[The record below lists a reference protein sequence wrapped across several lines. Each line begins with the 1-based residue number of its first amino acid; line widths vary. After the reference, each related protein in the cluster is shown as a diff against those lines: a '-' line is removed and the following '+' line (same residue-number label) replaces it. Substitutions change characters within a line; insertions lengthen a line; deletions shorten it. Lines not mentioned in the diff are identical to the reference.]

1 MNRMYSRV
9 RNSLAIKVIFSTVLL
24 SLVVTGIT
32 GSVLNTQLSAG
43 VKDVNLSSALVEARS
58 TIFTAEYRFLLAQGE
73 KDSVVQKVVD
83 DVISSATTLTSNENA
98 REVVFLRSP
107 GNTRENNYEIASNL
121 LDPTSIPSTL
131 SERVRKNPDLVYQYT
146 NMNYLTGTRIKGLA
160 IGQKVQ
166 IPNAGQYE
174 MYIIFSLANQEKTL
188 DLISRS
194 LFLGGFILLLLI
206 ALITWLV
213 TRQVVSP
220 VREAAMIAAE
230 FTAGDFRKR
239 LKVESQDEISTLG
252 LAFNDMAESIEKQI
266 ARLEN
271 LSRVQQRF
279 VSDVSHEL
287 RTPLTTLRMAS
298 EVIYSSKEGFD
309 PVVARSAE
317 LLVAQLDRFEKLL
330 EDLLEV
336 SRFDAEVAVLEA
348 VDFDMVQL
356 VQRCADDLSLVAKER
371 KTEIYVNSSEPVIMI
386 KADIRRVERILRNLL
401 ANAID
406 HSEELQIDVRIEAS
420 EHDVA
425 VGVRDYGIGLDENAL
440 TRVFDRFW
448 RADPSRARTR
458 GGTGLG
464 LSIALEDAR
473 LHNGELEAWGRPG
486 RGSHFVVTL
495 PRNTWES
502 IEARLIKLQPED
514 YRAQFPQFLASVS
527 GSIESRHD
535 CKVRPF
541 AELSQLIFPSR
552 CFGCHRLGPS
562 ICSACRS
569 SWHPHYYKT
578 KVESLTVHSALLYT
592 PTASKIILA
601 AKESGLK
608 GADDLLIEAIIH
620 VLDKSVPDTTLFRLV
635 PIPSSKASQRRRGR
649 SFVVDLVSQISQRTG
664 IPMIDCLQLSRRV
677 LDQSGLHR
685 DERASN
691 LAGAFTLISPAR
703 GELILIDD
711 VVTTGATLREAARA
725 LNSQGFQAI
734 GSVTAITACVAQ
746 RLR

>member
-1 MNRMYSRV
+1 MNRIYLRI
-9 RNSLAIKVIFSTVLL
+9 RNSLAIKVIFSTVIL
-24 SLVVTGIT
+24 SLVITGIT
-32 GSVLNTQLSAG
+32 GSVLNSQLSAG
-43 VKDVNLSSALVEARS
+43 VKDVNLNSALVEARS

-73 KDSVVQKVVD
+73 KDSEVQKVVD

-121 LDPTSIPSTL
+121 LDPGSIPTTL
-131 SERVRKNPDLVYQYT
+131 SEQVRKNPDLVFQYT
-146 NMNYLTGTRIKGLA
+146 DMNYLTGSRVKGLA

-194 LFLGGFILLLLI
+194 LFLTGFVLLLMVG
-206 ALITWLV
+206 LITWLV
-213 TRQVVSP
+213 VRQVVRP
-220 VREAAMIAAE
+220 VREAAMIATE

-252 LAFNDMAESIEKQI
+252 LAFNEMAESIEKQI

-298 EVIYSSKEGFD
+298 EVIYSTKETFD
-309 PVVARSAE
+309 PIVARSAE

-356 VQRCADDLSLVAKER
+356 VQRCADDLGLVAKER
-371 KTEIYVNSSEPVIMI
+371 KTQIYVNSTESVVMI

-406 HSEELQIDVRIEAS
+406 HSEEIQIDVRIVSS

-486 RGSHFVVTL
+486 HGAHFVVTL

-502 IEARLIKLQPED
+502 IEQRLIPLKPED
-514 YRAQFPQFLASVS
+514 Y
-527 GSIESRHD
+527 
-535 CKVRPF
+535 
-541 AELSQLIFPSR
+541 
-552 CFGCHRLGPS
+552 
-562 ICSACRS
+562 
-569 SWHPHYYKT
+569 
-578 KVESLTVHSALLYT
+578 
-592 PTASKIILA
+592 
-601 AKESGLK
+601 
-608 GADDLLIEAIIH
+608 
-620 VLDKSVPDTTLFRLV
+620 
-635 PIPSSKASQRRRGR
+635 KA
-649 SFVVDLVSQISQRTG
+649 
-664 IPMIDCLQLSRRV
+664 
-677 LDQSGLHR
+677 
-685 DERASN
+685 
-691 LAGAFTLISPAR
+691 
-703 GELILIDD
+703 
-711 VVTTGATLREAARA
+711 
-725 LNSQGFQAI
+725 
-734 GSVTAITACVAQ
+734 
-746 RLR
+746 

>member
-1 MNRMYSRV
+1 MNRVYSRV

-121 LDPTSIPSTL
+121 LDPASIPSTL
-131 SERVRKNPDLVYQYT
+131 SERVRKNPDPVYQYT
-146 NMNYLTGTRIKGLA
+146 NMIYLTGTKIKGLA

-194 LFLGGFILLLLI
+194 LFLGGFILLLLV

-213 TRQVVSP
+213 VRQVVSP
-220 VREAAMIAAE
+220 VREAALIATE

-298 EVIYSSKEGFD
+298 EVIYSTKETFD
-309 PVVARSAE
+309 PIVARSAE

-356 VQRCADDLSLVAKER
+356 VQRCADDLGLVAKER

-406 HSEELQIDVRIEAS
+406 HSEELQIDVRIVAS
-420 EHDVA
+420 DHDVA

-514 YRAQFPQFLASVS
+514 Y
-527 GSIESRHD
+527 
-535 CKVRPF
+535 
-541 AELSQLIFPSR
+541 
-552 CFGCHRLGPS
+552 
-562 ICSACRS
+562 
-569 SWHPHYYKT
+569 
-578 KVESLTVHSALLYT
+578 
-592 PTASKIILA
+592 
-601 AKESGLK
+601 
-608 GADDLLIEAIIH
+608 
-620 VLDKSVPDTTLFRLV
+620 
-635 PIPSSKASQRRRGR
+635 KA
-649 SFVVDLVSQISQRTG
+649 
-664 IPMIDCLQLSRRV
+664 
-677 LDQSGLHR
+677 
-685 DERASN
+685 
-691 LAGAFTLISPAR
+691 
-703 GELILIDD
+703 
-711 VVTTGATLREAARA
+711 
-725 LNSQGFQAI
+725 
-734 GSVTAITACVAQ
+734 
-746 RLR
+746 

>member
-1 MNRMYSRV
+1 MYSRV
-9 RNSLAIKVIFSTVLL
+9 RNSLAIKVIFSTILL

-220 VREAAMIAAE
+220 VREAAIIAAA

-371 KTEIYVNSSEPVIMI
+371 KTEIYVNSSEPVVMI

-406 HSEELQIDVRIEAS
+406 HSEELQIDVRIVAS

-514 YRAQFPQFLASVS
+514 YRA
-527 GSIESRHD
+527 
-535 CKVRPF
+535 
-541 AELSQLIFPSR
+541 
-552 CFGCHRLGPS
+552 
-562 ICSACRS
+562 
-569 SWHPHYYKT
+569 
-578 KVESLTVHSALLYT
+578 
-592 PTASKIILA
+592 
-601 AKESGLK
+601 
-608 GADDLLIEAIIH
+608 
-620 VLDKSVPDTTLFRLV
+620 
-635 PIPSSKASQRRRGR
+635 
-649 SFVVDLVSQISQRTG
+649 
-664 IPMIDCLQLSRRV
+664 
-677 LDQSGLHR
+677 
-685 DERASN
+685 
-691 LAGAFTLISPAR
+691 
-703 GELILIDD
+703 
-711 VVTTGATLREAARA
+711 
-725 LNSQGFQAI
+725 
-734 GSVTAITACVAQ
+734 
-746 RLR
+746 

>member
-1 MNRMYSRV
+1 MNRIYARV

-121 LDPTSIPSTL
+121 LDPASIPSTL

-194 LFLGGFILLLLI
+194 LFLGGFILLLLV

-213 TRQVVSP
+213 VRQVVSP
-220 VREAAMIAAE
+220 VREAAMIATE

-298 EVIYSSKEGFD
+298 EVIYSTKETFD
-309 PVVARSAE
+309 PIVARSAE

-356 VQRCADDLSLVAKER
+356 VQRCADDLGLVAKER
-371 KTEIYVNSSEPVIMI
+371 KTEIYVSSSESVIMI

-406 HSEELQIDVRIEAS
+406 HSEELQIDVRIVAS
-420 EHDVA
+420 DHDVA

-514 YRAQFPQFLASVS
+514 YRA
-527 GSIESRHD
+527 
-535 CKVRPF
+535 
-541 AELSQLIFPSR
+541 
-552 CFGCHRLGPS
+552 
-562 ICSACRS
+562 
-569 SWHPHYYKT
+569 
-578 KVESLTVHSALLYT
+578 
-592 PTASKIILA
+592 
-601 AKESGLK
+601 
-608 GADDLLIEAIIH
+608 
-620 VLDKSVPDTTLFRLV
+620 
-635 PIPSSKASQRRRGR
+635 
-649 SFVVDLVSQISQRTG
+649 
-664 IPMIDCLQLSRRV
+664 
-677 LDQSGLHR
+677 
-685 DERASN
+685 
-691 LAGAFTLISPAR
+691 
-703 GELILIDD
+703 
-711 VVTTGATLREAARA
+711 
-725 LNSQGFQAI
+725 
-734 GSVTAITACVAQ
+734 
-746 RLR
+746 

>member
-1 MNRMYSRV
+1 MNRIYWRV

-121 LDPTSIPSTL
+121 LDPTSIPTAL
-131 SERVRKNPDLVYQYT
+131 SEQVRKSPDLAYQYT
-146 NMNYLTGTRIKGLA
+146 NMNYLTGTKIKGLA

-174 MYIIFSLANQEKTL
+174 MYIIFSLANQQKTL

-194 LFLGGFILLLLI
+194 LFLGGFILLLLV
-206 ALITWLV
+206 ALVTWLV
-213 TRQVVSP
+213 VRQVVSP
-220 VREAAMIAAE
+220 VREAAMIATE
-230 FTAGDFRKR
+230 FTGGDFRKR
-239 LKVESQDEISTLG
+239 LKVESKDEISTLG
-252 LAFNDMAESIEKQI
+252 LAFNEMAESIEKQI

-298 EVIYSSKEGFD
+298 EVIYSSKDSFD
-309 PVVARSAE
+309 PIVARSAE

-356 VQRCADDLSLVAKER
+356 VQRCADDLGLVANER
-371 KTEIYVNSSEPVIMI
+371 KTEIYVNSSEPIIMV

-420 EHDVA
+420 DHDVA

-514 YRAQFPQFLASVS
+514 Y
-527 GSIESRHD
+527 
-535 CKVRPF
+535 
-541 AELSQLIFPSR
+541 
-552 CFGCHRLGPS
+552 
-562 ICSACRS
+562 
-569 SWHPHYYKT
+569 
-578 KVESLTVHSALLYT
+578 
-592 PTASKIILA
+592 
-601 AKESGLK
+601 
-608 GADDLLIEAIIH
+608 
-620 VLDKSVPDTTLFRLV
+620 
-635 PIPSSKASQRRRGR
+635 KA
-649 SFVVDLVSQISQRTG
+649 
-664 IPMIDCLQLSRRV
+664 
-677 LDQSGLHR
+677 
-685 DERASN
+685 
-691 LAGAFTLISPAR
+691 
-703 GELILIDD
+703 
-711 VVTTGATLREAARA
+711 
-725 LNSQGFQAI
+725 
-734 GSVTAITACVAQ
+734 
-746 RLR
+746 

>member
-1 MNRMYSRV
+1 MNRFYSRV

-220 VREAAMIAAE
+220 VREAAMIATE

-239 LKVESQDEISTLG
+239 LKVETQDEISTLG
-252 LAFNDMAESIEKQI
+252 LAFNEMAESIEKQI

-514 YRAQFPQFLASVS
+514 YRA
-527 GSIESRHD
+527 
-535 CKVRPF
+535 
-541 AELSQLIFPSR
+541 
-552 CFGCHRLGPS
+552 
-562 ICSACRS
+562 
-569 SWHPHYYKT
+569 
-578 KVESLTVHSALLYT
+578 
-592 PTASKIILA
+592 
-601 AKESGLK
+601 
-608 GADDLLIEAIIH
+608 
-620 VLDKSVPDTTLFRLV
+620 
-635 PIPSSKASQRRRGR
+635 
-649 SFVVDLVSQISQRTG
+649 
-664 IPMIDCLQLSRRV
+664 
-677 LDQSGLHR
+677 
-685 DERASN
+685 
-691 LAGAFTLISPAR
+691 
-703 GELILIDD
+703 
-711 VVTTGATLREAARA
+711 
-725 LNSQGFQAI
+725 
-734 GSVTAITACVAQ
+734 
-746 RLR
+746 

>member
-1 MNRMYSRV
+1 MNRIYSQV

-194 LFLGGFILLLLI
+194 LFLGGFILLLLV

-213 TRQVVSP
+213 VRQVVSP
-220 VREAAMIAAE
+220 VRQAAMIATE
-230 FTAGDFRKR
+230 FTAGDFQKR
-239 LKVESQDEISTLG
+239 LKVDSQDEISTLG
-252 LAFNDMAESIEKQI
+252 LAFNEMAESIEKQI

-298 EVIYSSKEGFD
+298 EVIYSTKDTFD
-309 PVVARSAE
+309 PIVARSAE

-356 VQRCADDLSLVAKER
+356 VQRCADDLGLVAKER
-371 KTEIYVNSSEPVIMI
+371 KTEIYVSSSEPIIMI

-406 HSEELQIDVRIEAS
+406 HSEELQIDVRILAS

-514 YRAQFPQFLASVS
+514 YRA
-527 GSIESRHD
+527 
-535 CKVRPF
+535 
-541 AELSQLIFPSR
+541 
-552 CFGCHRLGPS
+552 
-562 ICSACRS
+562 
-569 SWHPHYYKT
+569 
-578 KVESLTVHSALLYT
+578 
-592 PTASKIILA
+592 
-601 AKESGLK
+601 
-608 GADDLLIEAIIH
+608 
-620 VLDKSVPDTTLFRLV
+620 
-635 PIPSSKASQRRRGR
+635 
-649 SFVVDLVSQISQRTG
+649 
-664 IPMIDCLQLSRRV
+664 
-677 LDQSGLHR
+677 
-685 DERASN
+685 
-691 LAGAFTLISPAR
+691 
-703 GELILIDD
+703 
-711 VVTTGATLREAARA
+711 
-725 LNSQGFQAI
+725 
-734 GSVTAITACVAQ
+734 
-746 RLR
+746 